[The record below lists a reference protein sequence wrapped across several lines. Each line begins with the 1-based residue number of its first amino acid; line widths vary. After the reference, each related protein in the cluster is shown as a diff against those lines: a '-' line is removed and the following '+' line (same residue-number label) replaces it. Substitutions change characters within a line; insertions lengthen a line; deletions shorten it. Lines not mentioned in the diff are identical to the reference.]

1 MNFRPLKPGDLLAEG
16 IDPRPQA
23 VDLQTAVFV
32 QRPDSDVWVS
42 PAKELGKIHEYVAE
56 VLIPLLVTGA
66 ATSPAL
72 PRHIRFD
79 DTGETAEE
87 RIEAG
92 SHQTADPQS
101 SIQC

>member
-1 MNFRPLKPGDLLAEG
+1 MGTSLTCC
-16 IDPRPQA
+16 IPR
-23 VDLQTAVFV
+23 
-32 QRPDSDVWVS
+32 
-42 PAKELGKIHEYVAE
+42 
-56 VLIPLLVTGA
+56 LITGA

-92 SHQTADPQS
+92 GRKTAD
-101 SIQC
+101 QCLAEEVRQEFWKAYEDPPTLDI